1 MSGWIG
7 LSAQSFPEAGLP
19 VLSNRATLESQA
31 FANPHNN
38 SVTVTQPGGGIAL
51 DPHDSRL
58 TQVSN
63 LDGMLWTGA
72 EPHHLLSAPFQAIV
86 MLARSTVHAT
96 MGLQI

>member
-1 MSGWIG
+1 MSVVYIVVWG
-7 LSAQSFPEAGLP
+7 LAQGFPGTGLP
-19 VLSNRATLESQA
+19 VLSNRATLESYA

-38 SVTVTQPGGGIAL
+38 SVTVTQAAGGIAL

-72 EPHHLLSAPFQAIV
+72 GPDHLSIA
-86 MLARSTVHAT
+86 
-96 MGLQI
+96 